1 MARTVSEVM
10 TVAPATVEAGAPVR
24 EAARTMREG
33 DVGAIVVLD
42 GGDLYGIVTDR
53 DVAIRLVAEDRDPAT
68 TTVGDI
74 ASRDPTAIESDR
86 PEEDA
91 VALMRE
97 RALRRLPVVEG
108 GQPVGILT
116 LGDLSVERDPDS
128 ALADI
133 SASDPNR

>member
-1 MARTVSEVM
+1 MARAISEIM
-10 TVAPATVEAGAPVR
+10 TVAPETVEASAPAR
-24 EAARTMREG
+24 DAARAMRDG
-33 DVGAIVVLD
+33 DLGALLVLD

-86 PEEDA
+86 PEQDA

-97 RALRRLPVVEG
+97 RALRRLPVVEA
-108 GQPVGILT
+108 GQPVGILS
-116 LGDLSVERDPDS
+116 LGDLAVERDSDS

>member
-1 MARTVSEVM
+1 LARAISEIM
-10 TVAPATVEAGAPVR
+10 TVAPETVEASAPAR
-24 EAARTMREG
+24 DAARAMRDG
-33 DVGAIVVLD
+33 DLGALLVLD

-53 DVAIRLVAEDRDPAT
+53 DVAIRLVAEDRDPAR

-74 ASRDPTAIESDR
+74 ASRDPTTIESHR
-86 PEEDA
+86 PEQEA

-97 RALRRLPVVEG
+97 RALRRLPVVEA
-108 GQPVGILT
+108 GQPVGILS
-116 LGDLSVERDPDS
+116 LGDLAVERDSDS

>member
-1 MARTVSEVM
+1 MARAVSEIM
-10 TVAPATVEAGAPVR
+10 TVAPETVEASAPAR
-24 EAARTMREG
+24 DAARAMRDG
-33 DVGAIVVLD
+33 DLGAIVVLD
-42 GGDLYGIVTDR
+42 GGELYGIVTDR
-53 DVAIRLVAEDRDPAT
+53 DVAIRLVAEDRDPVT

-86 PEEDA
+86 PDQDA

-97 RALRRLPVVEG
+97 RALRRLPVVEA
-108 GQPVGILT
+108 GQPVGIVS
-116 LGDLSVERDPDS
+116 LGDLAVERDSDS

>member
-24 EAARTMREG
+24 EAARAMREG

-68 TTVGDI
+68 TTIGDI

>member
-24 EAARTMREG
+24 EAARAMREG

-116 LGDLSVERDPDS
+116 LGDLSVERDSDS

>member
-24 EAARTMREG
+24 EAARAMREG

>member
-1 MARTVSEVM
+1 MARIVSEIM
-10 TVAPATVEAGAPVR
+10 TVAPETVQASAPAR
-24 EAARTMREG
+24 DAARAMRDG
-33 DVGAIVVLD
+33 DLGAIVVLD
-42 GGDLYGIVTDR
+42 GGALYGIVTDR

-68 TTVGDI
+68 TIVGDI

-97 RALRRLPVVEG
+97 RALRRLPVVED

-116 LGDLSVERDPDS
+116 LGDLAVERDSDS

>member
-1 MARTVSEVM
+1 MARTVSEIM
-10 TVAPATVEAGAPVR
+10 TVAPQTVEASAPARDAAGA
-24 EAARTMREG
+24 MRDG

-53 DVAIRLVAEDRDPAT
+53 DVAIRLVAAGRDPAT

-74 ASRDPTAIESDR
+74 ASQDPTAIASDR
-86 PEEDA
+86 SEEEA

-97 RALRRLPVVEG
+97 RALRRLPVVED
-108 GQPVGILT
+108 GQPVGILA
-116 LGDLSVERDPDS
+116 LGDLAVERDSDS

>member
-1 MARTVSEVM
+1 MARTVSEIM
-10 TVAPATVEAGAPVR
+10 TVAPHTVEATAPALD
-24 EAARTMREG
+24 AARAMRDG

-53 DVAIRLVAEDRDPAT
+53 DVAIRLVAERRDPAT

-74 ASRDPTAIESDR
+74 ASREPTAIDSDR
-86 PEEDA
+86 SEEDA

-97 RALRRLPVVEG
+97 RALRRLPVVED
-108 GQPVGILT
+108 GQPVGILS
-116 LGDLSVERDPDS
+116 LGDLAVERDSDS

>member
-1 MARTVSEVM
+1 MARTINEIM
-10 TVAPATVEAGAPVR
+10 TVAPRTVEASAPVR
-24 EAARTMREG
+24 DAARAMRDG

-53 DVAIRLVAEDRDPAT
+53 DVAIRLVAEARDPAT
-68 TTVGDI
+68 TTVGEI

-86 PEEDA
+86 SERDA
-91 VALMRE
+91 LTLMRE
-97 RALRRLPVVEG
+97 RALRRLPVVED
-108 GQPVGILT
+108 GQPVGILA
-116 LGDLSVERDPDS
+116 LGDLAVERDSDS

>member
-1 MARTVSEVM
+1 MARSVSEIM
-10 TVAPATVEAGAPVR
+10 TVAPQTVEAGAPAR
-24 EAARTMREG
+24 DAARAMRDG

-53 DVAIRLVAEDRDPAT
+53 DVAIRLVAEGRDPAT
-68 TTVGDI
+68 TTVGEI

-86 PEEDA
+86 SEEDA
-91 VALMRE
+91 LALMR
-97 RALRRLPVVEG
+97 ANAMRRLPVVED
-108 GQPVGILT
+108 GQPVGILA
-116 LGDLSVERDPDS
+116 LGDLAVERDSDS